1 MSLKDYLEFIFFM
14 CCTFFTLI
22 VYDLF
27 WGINTGL
34 SPYDNCIVG
43 NINEF
48 KGGRLIDYLSVYGL
62 YFILGILPFAWSF
75 ILYMLLK
82 TKIPTIGKFFSADSK
97 KRIPDFY
104 NSSLFYFIAALIYV
118 PLPLVIYDFLLC

>member
-1 MSLKDYLEFIFFM
+1 MTKKDYLEFIFFM

-62 YFILGILPFAWSF
+62 YFIVSELYKLGF
-75 ILYMLLK
+75 I
-82 TKIPTIGKFFSADSK
+82 TKGKSSHR
-97 KRIPDFY
+97 RIRLDEDQI
-104 NSSLFYFIAALIYV
+104 SLINTVNFNREYPVKIV
-118 PLPLVIYDFLLC
+118 SN